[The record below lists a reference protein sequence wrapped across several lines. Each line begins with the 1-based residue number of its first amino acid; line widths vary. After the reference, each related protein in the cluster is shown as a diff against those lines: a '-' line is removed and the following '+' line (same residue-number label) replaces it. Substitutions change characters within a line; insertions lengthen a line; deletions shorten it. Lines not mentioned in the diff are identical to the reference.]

1 LYKCGKP
8 SRWYLCRLCGVRIE
22 KLVIFAARSDE
33 RSNLQTEPALSYM
46 GRAFEFRKER
56 KMKRWAG
63 MAKTFTRIGRE
74 ISLAVKAG
82 GSNPDYNP
90 RLRIAIQNAKAAN
103 MPKSNVENAIKKASG
118 KDAEN
123 YQEVLYEGV
132 GPSGI
137 AIMVETATD
146 NPTRTVANLR
156 MYFDRNGGALGNS
169 GSVGYQFS
177 RKGVFKVK
185 ADGQDWDALEL
196 ELIDAGLQEMRREDD
211 EVVLYADFGDFGT
224 LQKALE
230 DQKIETT
237 SAQPEWIPTMTKQ
250 LSDTEAEQLIKLID
264 KLEEDD
270 DVLNVFHSMD
280 MAE

>member
-1 LYKCGKP
+1 
-8 SRWYLCRLCGVRIE
+8 
-22 KLVIFAARSDE
+22 
-33 RSNLQTEPALSYM
+33 M